1 MDPRKRLQYHNNNL
15 SRYTSGKGS
24 WELVFIQEFE
34 NKKDA
39 LVREKSLK
47 RSNSSYLLWVIQ
59 QPYNIV
65 NQFI

>member
-1 MDPRKRLQYHNNNL
+1 D
-15 SRYTSGKGS
+15 YTKNKGP
-24 WELVFIQEFE
+24 WELVFIQEFQ

-47 RSNSSYLLWVIQ
+47 RANSKYLLWVIQ
-59 QPYNIV
+59 QPYNIF